1 MLDKKQNW
9 VIFLLEFKMGRKAE
23 ETTCNM
29 NDAFGPGVANKYAV
43 QWWFQQFCKGDE
55 SLEDEEHSGRLL
67 KLTMTN
73 GKQSSKLI
81 LLRPRETLPK
91 NSTSTILSFGIWRK
105 LERWESPINGYLM
118 SWSKIKEIIVLKC
131 HLLLFCETTMNH
143 FSIGLW
149 HVTKDDQRRPAQ
161 WVDPGAPKHFPKP
174 DCTKKRS

>member
-1 MLDKKQNW
+1 
-9 VIFLLEFKMGRKAE
+9 MGRKAE

-81 LLRPRETLPK
+81 LLQLPK
-91 NSTSTILSFGIWRK
+91 RSCQRTQCQPFYVIQHLKQIGKVVSGC
-105 LERWESPINGYLM
+105 LM
-118 SWSKIKEIIVLKC
+118 S
-131 HLLLFCETTMNH
+131 
-143 FSIGLW
+143 
-149 HVTKDDQRRPAQ
+149 
-161 WVDPGAPKHFPKP
+161 
-174 DCTKKRS
+174 

>member
-81 LLRPRETLPK
+81 LLQLCRKLPK
-91 NSTSTILSFGIWRK
+91 NSALSILQLFGISSK
-105 LERWESPINGYLM
+105 LERWKSSISGCLM
-118 SWSKIKEIIVLKC
+118 SWLKVKEIVVLKC
-131 HLLLFCETTMNH
+131 CLLLFYTATTMNH

-149 HVTKDDQRRPAQ
+149 RAMKSRFYVIASND
-161 WVDPGAPKHFPKP
+161 
-174 DCTKKRS
+174 